1 MSFADL
7 KKKSSSNLQFLQKE
21 LEKTVSNKNVDER
34 FWKPEVDTSG
44 NGYAVIRFLPAPE
57 GETVPWAKVYSH
69 AFQGPGGWYIE
80 NSLTTLGDKDPV
92 GEVNR
97 RLWNSGSDV
106 DKDTARKQKRK
117 LSYYSNIV
125 VVKDPKHPEN
135 EGKVFLYKYGKKIHD
150 KILAAM
156 QPEFQDETPVN
167 VFDLWEG
174 ANFKLKIKKVAG
186 FWNYDSSEFDSVA
199 ALSSDDSELETIWK
213 QEHSLEA
220 FTARDQFK
228 SYEDLEKRLNLVLG
242 AAPRPSAPS
251 VDSEEYEPTN
261 SPEWSSGGFNDSDIN
276 PAPSAFRQQ
285 MSAPAKS
292 PVKKEAV
299 VEDDDALSYFAS
311 LAADD

>member
-7 KKKSSSNLQFLQKE
+7 KKKSSNNLQFLQKE
-21 LEKTVSNKNVDER
+21 LEKTVSNKQVDDR
-34 FWKPEVDTSG
+34 FWKPEVDASG

-97 RLWNSGSDV
+97 RLWNDGTEEGKDV
-106 DKDTARKQKRK
+106 ARRQKRK
-117 LSYYSNIV
+117 LSYYSNIQV
-125 VVKDPKHPEN
+125 IKDPKHPEN

-156 QPEFQDETPVN
+156 QPEFQDETPIN

-186 FWNYDSSEFDSVA
+186 FWNYDSSEFDSVS
-199 ALSSDDSELETIWK
+199 ALSSDDTELEATWK
-213 QEHSLEA
+213 SEHSLEA
-220 FTARDQFK
+220 FTAADQYK
-228 SYEDLEKRLNLVLG
+228 SYEDLEKRLQLVLG
-242 AAPRPSAPS
+242 SAPRATVPS
-251 VDSEEYEPTN
+251 VDSEEYEPVAAQAQST
-261 SPEWSSGGFNDSDIN
+261 
-276 PAPSAFRQQ
+276 FREK
-285 MSAPAKS
+285 MSAPS

-311 LAADD
+311 LASDD

>member
-7 KKKSSSNLQFLQKE
+7 KKKSSNNLQFLQKE

-34 FWKPEVDTSG
+34 FWKPEVDASG
-44 NGYAVIRFLPAPE
+44 NGYAVIRFLPAPD

-80 NSLTTLGDKDPV
+80 NSRTTLGEKDPV

-97 RLWNSGSDV
+97 QHWNNGTEEG
-106 DKDTARKQKRK
+106 KDIARRQKRK
-117 LSYYSNIV
+117 LSYYSNIQV
-125 VVKDPKHPEN
+125 IKDPKHPEN

-186 FWNYDSSEFDSVA
+186 FWNYDSSEFDSVS
-199 ALSSDDSELETIWK
+199 ALSSDDTELEATWK
-213 QEHSLEA
+213 KEHSLEA
-220 FTARDQFK
+220 FTSKDQFK
-228 SYEDLEKRLNLVLG
+228 SYDELEKRLNLVLG
-242 AAPRPSAPS
+242 LSKRPAPVPT
-251 VDSEEYEPTN
+251 VDSEEYEPVAAPEPSSFRAKVSTN
-261 SPEWSSGGFNDSDIN
+261 I
-276 PAPSAFRQQ
+276 
-285 MSAPAKS
+285 
-292 PVKKEAV
+292 PVKEETI
-299 VEDDDALSYFAS
+299 VEDDDALSYFRQ
-311 LAADD
+311 LAEE

>member
-1 MSFADL
+1 MSFAEL
-7 KKKSSSNLQFLQKE
+7 KKKSSNNLQFLQKE
-21 LEKTVSNKNVDER
+21 LEKTVSTRQVDER
-34 FWKPEVDTSG
+34 FWKPEVDASG
-44 NGYAVIRFLPAPE
+44 NGYAVIRFLPAPD

-80 NSLTTLGDKDPV
+80 NSRTTLGEKDPV

-97 RLWNSGSDV
+97 QHWNDGTEEG
-106 DKDTARKQKRK
+106 KDIARKQKRK
-117 LSYYSNIV
+117 LSYYSNIQV
-125 VVKDPKHPEN
+125 IKDPKHPEN

-186 FWNYDSSEFDSVA
+186 FWNYDSSEFDSVS
-199 ALSSDDSELETIWK
+199 ALSADDTELEATWK
-213 QEHSLEA
+213 SEHSLEA
-220 FTARDQFK
+220 FTAADQFK
-228 SYEDLEKRLNLVLG
+228 SYEDLEKRLQLVLG
-242 AAPRPSAPS
+242 SAPRATVPS
-251 VDSEEYEPTN
+251 VDSEEYEPVAAAAQ
-261 SPEWSSGGFNDSDIN
+261 SS
-276 PAPSAFRQQ
+276 FREK
-285 MSAPAKS
+285 MSAP

-311 LAADD
+311 LASDD

>member
-7 KKKSSSNLQFLQKE
+7 KKKSSNNLQFLQKE
-21 LEKTVSNKNVDER
+21 LEKTVSSKNVDER
-34 FWKPEVDTSG
+34 FWKPEVDASG
-44 NGYAVIRFLPAPE
+44 NGYAVIRFLPAPD

-80 NSLTTLGDKDPV
+80 NSRTTLGEKDPV
-92 GEVNR
+92 GEINR
-97 RLWNSGSDV
+97 QHWNDGTEEG
-106 DKDTARKQKRK
+106 KEIARKQKRK
-117 LSYYSNIV
+117 LSYYSNIQ

-186 FWNYDSSEFDSVA
+186 FWNYDSSEFDSVS
-199 ALSSDDSELETIWK
+199 ALSSDDTELEATWK
-213 QEHSLEA
+213 SEHSLEA
-220 FTARDQFK
+220 FTAADQYK
-228 SYEDLEKRLNLVLG
+228 SYEDLEKRLQLVLG
-242 AAPRPSAPS
+242 SAPRATVPS
-251 VDSEEYEPTN
+251 VDSEEYEPVAA
-261 SPEWSSGGFNDSDIN
+261 PQSD
-276 PAPSAFRQQ
+276 FRTK
-285 MSAPAKS
+285 MSAP

-311 LAADD
+311 LASDD

>member
-7 KKKSSSNLQFLQKE
+7 KRKSQNNFDFLQKE
-21 LEKTVSNKNVDER
+21 LEKSSSNKNVDDR
-34 FWKPEVDTSG
+34 FWKPEVDASG

-57 GETVPWAKVYSH
+57 GETIPWAKLYSH

-97 RLWNSGSDV
+97 RLWNSGNDE
-106 DKDTARKQKRK
+106 DKETARKQKRK
-117 LSYYSNIV
+117 LQYYSNIY

-186 FWNYDSSEFDSVA
+186 YWNYDSSEFDSVS
-199 ALSSDDSELETIWK
+199 ALSADDDELEATWK
-213 QEHSLEA
+213 QEYSLEA
-220 FTARDQFK
+220 FTNKDQFK
-228 SYEDLEKRLNLVLG
+228 TYEELEKRLNLVLG
-242 AAPRPSAPS
+242 ITQRNAVPT
-251 VDSEEYEPTN
+251 VDSEEYEPAVFDTP
-261 SPEWSSGGFNDSDIN
+261 SGGGFNDADIT
-276 PAPSAFRQQ
+276 PQSSFRQQ
-285 MSAPAKS
+285 MSAPS
-292 PVKKEAV
+292 PVKEEAI
-299 VEDDDALSYFAS
+299 VEDDDALSYFAK
-311 LAADD
+311 LAEE

>member
-7 KKKSSSNLQFLQKE
+7 KKKSSNNLQFLQKE

-34 FWKPEVDTSG
+34 FWKPEVDASG

-80 NSLTTLGDKDPV
+80 NSLTTINEKDPV

-97 RLWNSGSDV
+97 GLWNDGTEEGKDV
-106 DKDTARKQKRK
+106 ARRQKRK
-117 LSYYSNIV
+117 LSYYSNIQV
-125 VVKDPKHPEN
+125 IKDPKHPEN

-186 FWNYDSSEFDSVA
+186 FWNYDSSEFDSVS
-199 ALSSDDSELETIWK
+199 ALSADDTELEATWK

-220 FTARDQFK
+220 FVARDQFK
-228 SYEDLEKRLNLVLG
+228 SYEDLQKRLNLVLG
-242 AAPRPSAPS
+242 SAPRPTAPS
-251 VDSEEYEPTN
+251 VDSEEYEPVAAA
-261 SPEWSSGGFNDSDIN
+261 PQSDFRKQMT
-276 PAPSAFRQQ
+276 AP
-285 MSAPAKS
+285 

-311 LAADD
+311 LASDD